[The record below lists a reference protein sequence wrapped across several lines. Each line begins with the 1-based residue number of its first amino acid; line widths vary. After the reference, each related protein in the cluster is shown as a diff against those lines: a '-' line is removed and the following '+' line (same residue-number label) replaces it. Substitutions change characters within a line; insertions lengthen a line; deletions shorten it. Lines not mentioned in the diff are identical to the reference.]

1 MPTASQAAA
10 GASFVVFAAAAAWL
24 VLSEF
29 PVPDPGRPTTKAPG
43 LQLLEAAVPAIGDF
57 ASFNVN
63 KENPFIPYNLRDIE
77 KITIDRPKLIPK
89 QPPKG
94 PSPIVPDKPQLPRLA
109 APGQTGPAATGIVI
123 SKDGPQALLTFPGTI
138 RGQLLRPGETANG
151 WTLVDVINGNVA
163 RVRQNSTGSIQDLV
177 IPETLTL
184 RAAEAPAKDAKSNP
198 KAPGNAAEIGKKS
211 GKKPDKGQS
220 PKPAEG
226 ADQKLEAPPKSAQPA
241 PAIPQ
246 PPAIPR
252 PDKLM

>member
-77 KITIDRPKLIPK
+77 KSTIDRPKQSPK

-94 PSPIVPDKPQLPRLA
+94 PSPIIPDKPQLPRLA

-123 SKDGPQALLTFPGTI
+123 SKDGPQALLTFPGEV
-138 RGQLLRPGETANG
+138 RGQLLKPGETANG
-151 WTLVDVINGNVA
+151 WTLIEVISGNIA
-163 RVRQNSTGSIQDLV
+163 RVRQNATGSIQDLV
-177 IPETLTL
+177 IPEILNL
-184 RAAEAPAKDAKSNP
+184 RKAEAPAKDAKGDQKALGNTLETSKKPAKKAEKGQQSNP
-198 KAPGNAAEIGKKS
+198 DQGRRPAPEPA
-211 GKKPDKGQS
+211 
-220 PKPAEG
+220 PKPT
-226 ADQKLEAPPKSAQPA
+226 PSA

-246 PPAIPR
+246 APAIPR